1 MDKLM
6 LPPDES
12 GYSIKDGVEVVAT
25 QLKGGAARYRKDIK
39 NSTSQ
44 LSVQW
49 TTDREGFKYLR
60 LFYRLV
66 AANGATPFLIDL
78 IVDDYELTEH
88 VANFIPGTMTID
100 AISGLTFVV
109 KADLEIKPQDNSAL
123 QGSYLELYKSFGS
136 DISKFED
143 IFNTIININLPR
155 L

>member
-1 MDKLM
+1 MDKLI
-6 LPPDES
+6 LPPDET
-12 GYSIKDGVEVVAT
+12 GYSIKDGIEVVAT

-66 AANGATPFLIDL
+66 ATNGATPFLIDL

-88 VANFIPGTMTID
+88 VANFIPGSMTID
-100 AISGLTFVV
+100 TVSGFTFVV
-109 KADLEIKPQDNSAL
+109 KAELEIKPQATAELQSA
-123 QGSYLELYKSFGS
+123 YLELYKSFGS
-136 DISKFED
+136 DIAKFEEM
-143 IFNTIININLPR
+143 FNTIINVNLPR